1 MGQNASTPKPGA
13 HIQVIGAG
21 LPRTGTT
28 SFSSALAIL
37 LDSPVYH
44 TGTQITAGPPAELK
58 AWIRILRAWVDGDR
72 HTVLSLLKARL
83 TGYAAI
89 TDTPGCQLVPELL
102 ELYPD
107 AKVIC
112 TVRDPEAWERSMT
125 QAHSMTVLS
134 FLKLL
139 LLPLP
144 GMRHFVDFTWLV
156 RRLWSGRYADG
167 RRLNSV
173 KEVRETLPT
182 REIYARHLAW
192 LKEVVPAD
200 RLVMFDVRDGWGPL
214 CEALGKDVTLVDIP
228 FPHENDSVGIERTAR
243 HHIRRALIWWTGIFA
258 VAGFAAVVGFTR
270 R

>member
-1 MGQNASTPKPGA
+1 MGQTASTPKPGTQ
-13 HIQVIGAG
+13 IQIIGAG

-28 SFSSALAIL
+28 SFSTALAIL

-44 TGTQITAGPPAELK
+44 NGTQITAGPPVEIE
-58 AWIRILRAWVDGDR
+58 AWIRILRAWVHGDR
-72 HTVLSLLKARL
+72 RTVLSLLKARL

-107 AKVIC
+107 AKVVC
-112 TVRDPEAWERSMT
+112 TVRDPAAWERSMT

-156 RRLWSGRYADG
+156 RRLWSERYADS
-167 RRLNSV
+167 RRLTSV

-182 REIYARHLAW
+182 RETYARHLAW
-192 LKEVVPAD
+192 LEEVVPAD

-214 CEALGKDVTLVDIP
+214 CEALGKEVPPVDVP

-243 HHIRRALIWWTGIFA
+243 YHIQRALIWWAGIFA
-258 VAGFAAVVGFTR
+258 AAGCAVVVGFSR

>member
-1 MGQNASTPKPGA
+1 MGQTASAPKPGTQ
-13 HIQVIGAG
+13 IQVIGAG

-37 LDSPVYH
+37 LGSPVYH

-58 AWIRILRAWVDGDR
+58 AWIRILRAWIDGDR
-72 HTVLSLLKARL
+72 RTVLSLLKSRL

-112 TVRDPEAWERSMT
+112 TVRDSDAWERSMT

-156 RRLWSGRYADG
+156 RRLWSGRYAG
-167 RRLNSV
+167 SRRLNSV

-182 REIYARHLAW
+182 REIYTRHLAW
-192 LKEVVPAD
+192 LEEVVPAD
-200 RLVMFDVRDGWGPL
+200 RLVMFDVREGWGPL
-214 CEALGKDVTLVDIP
+214 CDALGIEVPPVNVP
-228 FPHENDSVGIERTAR
+228 FPYENDSVGIERTAR
-243 HHIRRALIWWTGIFA
+243 YHIRRALIWWAVIFA
-258 VAGFAAVVGFTR
+258 VAGVAITVVFR
-270 R
+270 RR